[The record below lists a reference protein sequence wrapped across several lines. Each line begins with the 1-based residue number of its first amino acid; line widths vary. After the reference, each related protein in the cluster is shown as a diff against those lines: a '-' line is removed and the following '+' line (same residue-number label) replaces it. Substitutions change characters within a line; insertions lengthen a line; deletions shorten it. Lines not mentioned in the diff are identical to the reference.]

1 MKHQEVFRMEESCQ
15 VCYKSFGV
23 TVKLPKRFYSHS
35 KAALFA
41 YLSPLPTVNLPHLEG
56 GAFCMAGVGR
66 SVACNSDV
74 FCLAVAL
81 FIINTVYC
89 LTVNLKAGFWCF
101 KQVVECSVFFLIK
114 ASAAGLTGVFCL
126 ASVYNNRL
134 FAAAVLRIVKAVRY
148 VTV

>member
-1 MKHQEVFRMEESCQ
+1 MEESCQ

-41 YLSPLPTVNLPHLEG
+41 YLRPIFPTVNLPHLEG

-74 FCLAVAL
+74 FCLTVAL

-89 LTVNLKAGFWCF
+89 LTVNLKACFWCF

-114 ASAAGLTGVFCL
+114 ASAAGAVGSFGIL
-126 ASVYNNRL
+126 AFHLDFL
-134 FAAAVLRIVKAVRY
+134 FTAQQICIVQAGSY
-148 VTV
+148 ATA

>member
-1 MKHQEVFRMEESCQ
+1 MEESCQ

-41 YLSPLPTVNLPHLEG
+41 YLRPIFPTVNLPHLEG

-74 FCLAVAL
+74 FCLTVAL

-114 ASAAGLTGVFCL
+114 ASAAGIAGILCIVTIDDNFAL
-126 ASVYNNRL
+126 
-134 FAAAVLRIVKAVRY
+134 AAAIIRIMHTAGNI
-148 VTV
+148 TI